1 MLEYHNKPDKIPGEE
16 IPMKEKLMCQGAA
29 MIEKF
34 GPINS
39 ICDHLVGLHCYATD
53 IKRQVM
59 AHHYCSQINKDFR
72 QCLLY
77 DSDRLDA
84 KLIGVEYIV
93 SQKLFALLPEDEKK
107 FWHSH
112 VYEIK
117 SGLLTIPNVP
127 FTAEHI
133 VMESVIGTYGKTI
146 HFWQIDRGDLLP
158 IGPPQVMMSPQNDNQ
173 VNWDLVKKRDEL
185 LKLNTQSIKEN
196 RDDIIIPLTDPS
208 SDQWFK
214 TGKGVNLE
222 VTEKNLDLQ

>member
-1 MLEYHNKPDKIPGEE
+1 
-16 IPMKEKLMCQGAA
+16 
-29 MIEKF
+29 
-34 GPINS
+34 
-39 ICDHLVGLHCYATD
+39 
-53 IKRQVM
+53 M

-77 DSDRLDA
+77 DSDRSDA

-196 RDDIIIPLTDPS
+196 RDDIIITLTDPS

-222 VTEKNLDLQ
+222 VTQKNLDLQ